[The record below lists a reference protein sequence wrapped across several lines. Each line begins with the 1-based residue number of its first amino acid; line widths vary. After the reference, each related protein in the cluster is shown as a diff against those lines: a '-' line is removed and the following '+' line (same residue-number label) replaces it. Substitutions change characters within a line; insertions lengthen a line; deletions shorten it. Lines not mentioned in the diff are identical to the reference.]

1 MNFDYDHR
9 LALLDLSGISHIS
22 LAATFLD
29 TVFWSKYHKYTWF
42 SSTIYLSPFLFRFLI
57 RRDFW
62 KYGSSVISFYSSHF
76 EVDLSLRGFSYR
88 IEMSKEIQMMSG
100 FSSSVST
107 GRLSMM
113 ASSTSPVPIP

>member
-9 LALLDLSGISHIS
+9 LALLDLSSISHIS
-22 LAATFLD
+22 LAAAFLD
-29 TVFWSKYHKYTWF
+29 TVFWSKYSKHTWF

-76 EVDLSLRGFSYR
+76 EVDLALRGFSYR
-88 IEMSKEIQMMSG
+88 IEINKGLQMSL
-100 FSSSVST
+100 F
-107 GRLSMM
+107 
-113 ASSTSPVPIP
+113 